1 MDYFENEETKFDTNL
16 VKVRSRAATLQC
28 KPSYVSRRLSTN
40 NLGNIYKHSFDVL
53 MIFMHA
59 TLTKFDDKVIKKEKN
74 WEEYI
79 RDNGVTEINQVINM
93 EFQKLQK
100 DAHEIFEKGR
110 NRKYTVDREIIKY
123 RRALRLLIDWY
134 NECKSFMVKDW
145 TDFRTLALYYDII
158 EKSFVI
164 MFIDCSKLA
173 VRSRNAGIK

>member
-74 WEEYI
+74 
-79 RDNGVTEINQVINM
+79 
-93 EFQKLQK
+93 
-100 DAHEIFEKGR
+100 
-110 NRKYTVDREIIKY
+110 
-123 RRALRLLIDWY
+123 
-134 NECKSFMVKDW
+134 
-145 TDFRTLALYYDII
+145 
-158 EKSFVI
+158 
-164 MFIDCSKLA
+164 
-173 VRSRNAGIK
+173 